1 MSNIVKKSAK
11 KPAGS
16 TWQKAK
22 IAVVA
27 QQAEHVANVEGV
39 LRQHIEEHRKLTDE
53 LHNLIDRAQHI
64 GEELEKMNDRT
75 HSILRKVSL
84 LKRAK

>member
-1 MSNIVKKSAK
+1 MSNIVKKSTK
-11 KPAGS
+11 KPVSG
-16 TWQKAK
+16 TGQKTK

-27 QQAEHVANVEGV
+27 QQAERVASVEGV

-53 LHNLIDRAQHI
+53 LHNLIDCAQRV